1 MISKGK
7 VLAGMRLIHYGAA
20 GGVTGSKHLLDT
32 GSMRILLDCGMFQG
46 SAESEEKN
54 RSFPFD
60 PASLDAVVLSHAH
73 ADHAGMLPLLVKRR
87 FTGPIYATATTR
99 EIAAHIMRDSA
110 NIEVHE
116 AAARKRDRV
125 GPPETWVPIITTKD
139 IEPVLQQF
147 VEVSYARANDGWHD
161 LGKGVRLKCYDA
173 GHILG
178 SMIPVLDIRTPTGP
192 YRLAY
197 SGDLGAPG
205 MPLLYDPDVP
215 KEPVDTVIVET
226 TYGDRTHES
235 FGEAV
240 SRLAAVFRTVAERG
254 GKLLIPAFSLG
265 RTQLL
270 IYLLHKLSNANDI
283 PRIPIIVDS
292 PLATRITEVFTRHRD
307 EFDRETA
314 SDFAR
319 DGHTPLDFPN
329 LTYTQSIEES
339 LAVHEMPGPLA
350 IISSSGMMS
359 GGRIIDHLRSA
370 IGDVRNAILI
380 VGYQAPGTPGR
391 ALVDGARDVELRGH
405 RYAARA
411 EVVTFDAFSAHA
423 DQGQLMAWLEHFT
436 GVRHVVLVHGEPS
449 AADALRTRLAERHPA
464 WRIDRPDEGTTIEL
478 T

>member
-1 MISKGK
+1 MA
-7 VLAGMRLIHYGAA
+7 LRMIHYGAA

-32 GSMRILLDCGMFQG
+32 GSMRILLDCGIFQG
-46 SAESEEKN
+46 SAEAEAKN

-73 ADHAGMLPLLVKRR
+73 ADHAGMLPLLVKRG
-87 FTGPIYATATTR
+87 FTGPIYATAATR

-116 AAARKRDRV
+116 AAARKRDRI
-125 GPPETWVPIITTKD
+125 GPPEDWVPIITTKD
-139 IEPVLQQF
+139 VEPVLQQF
-147 VEVSYARANDGWHD
+147 VEVSYARDHDGWHD

-178 SMIPVLDIRTPTGP
+178 SAVPILEMQTPSGP
-192 YRLAY
+192 FRLAY

-215 KEPVDTVIVET
+215 SESIDTVLVET

-240 SRLAAVFRTVAERG
+240 SRLAAVIRTVAERG

-270 IYLLHKLSNANDI
+270 IYLLHKLSNANEI

-339 LAVHEMPGPLA
+339 LAVHEMRGPLA

-370 IGDVRNAILI
+370 IGDARNAVLI

-391 ALVDGARDVELRGH
+391 ALVDGARTVELRG
-405 RYAARA
+405 RQYAIRA
-411 EVVTFDAFSAHA
+411 EVFTFDAFSAHA
-423 DQGQLMAWLEHFT
+423 DQGQIMSWLEHIP
-436 GVRHVVLVHGEPS
+436 GVRHVVLVHGEPA
-449 AADALRTRLAERHPA
+449 AADALRLLLAERHPA
-464 WRIDRPDEGTTIEL
+464 WRFDRPDEGDAVEL
-478 T
+478 R